1 MSSKHFANAACP
13 TAFVVDDDPAVR
25 KGLGRLLKSAGY
37 AVESFSSARE
47 FLDLV
52 PREGV
57 AGCVV
62 LDVQMPGL
70 SGIDLQKELKE
81 FAPPIPVIFL
91 TGHGDIPMGVG
102 AMKEGAVD
110 FLTKPVQGENL
121 LQAVHQAIAR
131 NSEDRTRHA
140 ELKELQQRLDT
151 LTPREREVMVL
162 VVSGRL
168 NKQAASELGTV
179 EKTIKVHRGRVMEK
193 MKATS
198 LADLVVVAEKLGIL
212 QKQIP
217 TPAVHPS
224 QVTAVPHLTDSSSR
238 PSA

>member
-1 MSSKHFANAACP
+1 
-13 TAFVVDDDPAVR
+13 
-25 KGLGRLLKSAGY
+25 
-37 AVESFSSARE
+37 
-47 FLDLV
+47 
-52 PREGV
+52 
-57 AGCVV
+57 
-62 LDVQMPGL
+62 
-70 SGIDLQKELKE
+70 
-81 FAPPIPVIFL
+81 
-91 TGHGDIPMGVG
+91 MGVG

-131 NSEDRTRHA
+131 NSEDRVRHA

-151 LTPREREVMVL
+151 LTPREREVMIL

-193 MKATS
+193 MRVTS
-198 LADLVVVAEKLGIL
+198 LADLVVVAERLGIL
-212 QKQIP
+212 PKQIP
-217 TPAVHPS
+217 TPAAHPS
-224 QVTAVPHLTDSSSR
+224 KANSVPHLPDSTSR